1 MDINQTFGNRLKQI
15 RSALR
20 ITQEE
25 LALKC
30 DMQPSHIGQ
39 LERGIK
45 SPTLE
50 TLYKIASGIN
60 IPLSELVAFEDKLVM
75 PNNFDETTNKI
86 IARVQRMKPM
96 EKNQVLTIIKTF
108 QS

>member
-1 MDINQTFGNRLKQI
+1 MDVNKIFGNRLKQV
-15 RSALR
+15 RAELS

-60 IPLSELVAFEDKLVM
+60 LDVSELVDFQGKLAI
-75 PNNFDETTNKI
+75 PNTFDEKTNKI
-86 IARVQRMKPM
+86 VARLQKMNDS
-96 EKNQVLTIIKTF
+96 EKGQVLTIVKTF
-108 QS
+108 K

>member
-1 MDINQTFGNRLKQI
+1 MDINKVFGNKLKEI
-15 RSALR
+15 RAEMS

-50 TLYKIASGIN
+50 TLYRIAYGLNMSIA
-60 IPLSELVAFEDKLVM
+60 ELVDFQGKLDIPNTFDDK
-75 PNNFDETTNKI
+75 TNKI
-86 IARVQRMKPM
+86 VARLQRMSDA
-96 EKNQVLTIIKTF
+96 ERNQVLTIVKTF
-108 QS
+108 K